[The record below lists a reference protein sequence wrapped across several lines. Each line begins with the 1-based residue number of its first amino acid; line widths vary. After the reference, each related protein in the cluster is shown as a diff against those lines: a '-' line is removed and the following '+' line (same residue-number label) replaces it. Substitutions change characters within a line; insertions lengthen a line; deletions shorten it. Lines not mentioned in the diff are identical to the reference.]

1 MNLFRVLLASLLCC
15 GLLAVSHANAQ
26 SIGAH
31 RIPDA
36 EFVRVEFVKFKPG
49 GEDRA
54 FELEDR
60 YIAPAWKASGLT
72 PPLELH
78 LQTGPWDRIY
88 VYDLKCG
95 LSEVEWQVSPERAR
109 FMAALAR
116 IAGSAK
122 AALDVVAEW
131 DRQVERREAQ
141 IGHKHPASGNAP
153 AGCATLKE
161 R

>member
-1 MNLFRVLLASLLCC
+1 MNLLRRLSALLLCTGVLAST
-15 GLLAVSHANAQ
+15 ATAQ
-26 SIGAH
+26 SIDAH
-31 RIPDA
+31 KIPNA
-36 EFVRVEFVKFKPG
+36 EFIRVEFIKFKPG

-54 FELEDR
+54 FELEDK

-95 LSEVEWQVSPERAR
+95 LSEVEWQVSPDRAK
-109 FMAALAR
+109 FLAALAK

-131 DRQVERREAQ
+131 DRQVERRETQ
-141 IGHKHPASGNAP
+141 IGHEHPNSAQRPESCAAAP
-153 AGCATLKE
+153 
-161 R
+161 